1 MVYRQRYHRLQRS
14 FCLIQAAFL
23 LDLFVGL
30 VQAEEV
36 PSHFLSQPFNKGALP
51 WAFVFLGRLELLDVV
66 QVHHALQQLNDYLL
80 VADVLQLGLLKLI
93 DQLSHVSVVILR
105 IPRSSDDHCQGL
117 LEFVLELGTQFVVVE
132 HVDEPVEGVGDAL
145 SRLLSEAIFAEDQ
158 KELGFSDLFEDGLEE
173 VGDSD
178 DSDVVS

>member
-1 MVYRQRYHRLQRS
+1 M
-14 FCLIQAAFL
+14 
-23 LDLFVGL
+23 
-30 VQAEEV
+30 
-36 PSHFLSQPFNKGALP
+36 
-51 WAFVFLGRLELLDVV
+51 
-66 QVHHALQQLNDYLL
+66 
-80 VADVLQLGLLKLI
+80 
-93 DQLSHVSVVILR
+93 ILR